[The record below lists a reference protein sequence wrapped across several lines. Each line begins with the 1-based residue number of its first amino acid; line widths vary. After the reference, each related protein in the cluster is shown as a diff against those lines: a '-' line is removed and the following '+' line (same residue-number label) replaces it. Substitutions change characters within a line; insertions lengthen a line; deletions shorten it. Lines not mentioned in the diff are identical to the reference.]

1 MRPPALLSVLF
12 QNCGE
17 ARVGFVLPGWLHNFQ
32 ERRQSKD
39 STESSQSLLVGEE
52 ATPPFPPT
60 RQGLM
65 FSLLSFFQRS
75 VLLLSPPHGESKTAG
90 LPSCFSLGSSPTG
103 MF

>member
-1 MRPPALLSVLF
+1 MLSVLF

-52 ATPPFPPT
+52 ATPPHAT

-75 VLLLSPPHGESKTAG
+75 VLLLSPPQGESKTAG